1 MNIITDE
8 DVQIGAHSN
17 SLREQPIEQFSSIA
31 CVQCRKGHRKC
42 DKKLP
47 NCSNCKRL
55 GKECSYRSPKK
66 RGPQPK
72 KGEDNP
78 LAIPD
83 LSQANDEND
92 DEHYEDDASHHT
104 HHHQQ
109 HHQTHH
115 QQPHQPTQ
123 QQQYTENNQAQPKK
137 RKHAEST
144 SNSVREDVGMN
155 FDSDFVT
162 PGASSGT
169 FGSNNT
175 PATTD
180 SSDTSVSPLQK
191 DPSIDP
197 TGTRMSEEYIKK
209 LCFDVYKEIVG
220 DTLPINQ
227 KAKMDKLMSHSLS
240 SNNVVT
246 GAVKKKKFMH
256 EIDVPDLA
264 LLYSLQSVCFQRIA
278 QHDLSKQL
286 YQRSRQTVSTVFD
299 NITDF
304 NVVCAYAFLS
314 SYLVG
319 EGDFLGAKFYLNSV
333 LFYLEQQKHN
343 TSETD
348 SAFLKSLTTVIHLA
362 MEEDKAQCCFL
373 LNRLLSLIIN
383 NHPELNIET
392 SENGF
397 IVCEEE
403 LTEKMKK
410 LDLLTTSLSTSCTD
424 TLCSSKRDLSK
435 IVYLMYLD
443 TMRIKVLEK
452 HGMKD
457 STQVKEA
464 ADRITSLTRIPTFE
478 LAPVIVVRS
487 LAIAARVH
495 YNLLVKDLTAY
506 QDDLLV
512 RALSDDLK
520 ALKLLGTKYEVVKTR
535 FQQLIRDIELLLEQ
549 AELFKVQRHNSS
561 NMHGNNIHNNN
572 NINNFEPNDVFSMI
586 NSNPNFY
593 TPYLYSQDMVPLMLG
608 GTNSADQAFQHFLNN
623 TPSMSLDQHQQPTYQ
638 EDVFLPSFDAFAAMN
653 DHSASMNTSAQQN
666 NLDFLD
672 SLNGLFQ

>member
-1 MNIITDE
+1 M
-8 DVQIGAHSN
+8 
-17 SLREQPIEQFSSIA
+17 
-31 CVQCRKGHRKC
+31 
-42 DKKLP
+42 
-47 NCSNCKRL
+47 
-55 GKECSYRSPKK
+55 
-66 RGPQPK
+66 
-72 KGEDNP
+72 
-78 LAIPD
+78 AIPE
-83 LSQANDEND
+83 LHNHE
-92 DEHYEDDASHHT
+92 EEEEEDSVIPEDAQS
-104 HHHQQ
+104 
-109 HHQTHH
+109 
-115 QQPHQPTQ
+115 
-123 QQQYTENNQAQPKK
+123 NMRK
-137 RKHAEST
+137 RKHTES
-144 SNSVREDVGMN
+144 NEIRPN
-155 FDSDFVT
+155 IDSEFVT
-162 PGASSGT
+162 PGA
-169 FGSNNT
+169 
-175 PATTD
+175 ATSYGTD
-180 SSDTSVSPLQK
+180 SAENTSISPK
-191 DPSIDP
+191 EITIDQSA
-197 TGTRMSEEYIKK
+197 TRLSEEYIKK

-220 DTLPINQ
+220 DSLPVNQ
-227 KAKMDKLMSHSLS
+227 RSKMDKLMSHSLS
-240 SNNVVT
+240 NSSVVT

-264 LLYSLQSVCFQRIA
+264 LLYALQSVCFQRIG

-304 NVVCAYAFLS
+304 NVVCSYAYLS

-348 SAFLKSLTTVIHLA
+348 SSFLKGLTTVIHLA

-373 LNRLLSLIIN
+373 LNRLLSLIIH
-383 NHPELNIET
+383 NHPELNIES

-403 LTEKMKK
+403 LSEKMKK

-424 TLCSSKRDLSK
+424 TLCSSKKDLSK

-452 HGMKD
+452 HGLKD
-457 STQVKEA
+457 SIQVKEA

-478 LAPVIVVRS
+478 LAPVIVIRS

-495 YNLLVKDLTAY
+495 YNLLVKDLAAY
-506 QDDLLV
+506 QDDMLV

-549 AELFKVQRHNSS
+549 AELFKVQRHNTTS
-561 NMHGNNIHNNN
+561 NPNTNNL
-572 NINNFEPNDVFSMI
+572 NNFDNTDVFSMI

-593 TPYLYSQDMVPLMLG
+593 TPYLYSQDMMPLMLG
-608 GTNSADQAFQHFLNN
+608 ANNSTAHTDQTLQHFLNN
-623 TPSMSLDQHQQPTYQ
+623 TNNNNNILDPQQVPQFNPTSNNN
-638 EDVFLPSFDAFAAMN
+638 EDAFLPSFDAFAAMN
-653 DHSASMNTSAQQN
+653 DHTFAMNVNGTSLQQN